1 MQAAGALNFLATT
14 IGADWRLAT
23 PLIFAATGE
32 AICERAGV
40 LNIGVEGIML
50 IGAFF
55 GFATTYA
62 TGDLALG
69 FGSGI
74 ASGFLAA
81 AVFAVFTVTIRANQ
95 IVVGVAI
102 NLLGIGLTSFLF
114 RTYFVSSGTGVD
126 IARSLDIPCLSSIP
140 YLGAALFQQN
150 ILVYSTVPIVIAAW
164 VLLFRTS
171 YGLTVRAVGDYPTA
185 VDVAGKSVALYRYSA
200 VLIGGVLAG
209 LGGAF
214 LTHAHAN
221 QFVENI
227 TSGRGFIALAIVVFA
242 RWSPIRVFFVS
253 LLFGLFYA
261 LQLQLQADPN
271 VRIPYQALQALPY
284 LTTIAALMLARNRS
298 DAPSMLGIPYWKA

>member
-1 MQAAGALNFLATT
+1 MQTAGMLNFLATMV
-14 IGADWRLAT
+14 GADWRLAT

-32 AICERAGV
+32 AICERSGV
-40 LNIGVEGIML
+40 LNIGIEGIML

-69 FGSGI
+69 FGSGM
-74 ASGFLAA
+74 ASGLLAA
-81 AVFAVFTVTIRANQ
+81 AVFAVFAVTIRANQ

-102 NLLGIGLTSFLF
+102 NLLGLGLTSFLF
-114 RTYFVSSGTGVD
+114 RTYFVSTGTGVD
-126 IARSLDIPCLSSIP
+126 TARSLDIPFLSGIP

-164 VLLFRTS
+164 VFLFRTS
-171 YGLTVRAVGDYPTA
+171 YGLTVRAVGEYPKA

-214 LTHAHAN
+214 LTLAHAN

-227 TSGRGFIALAIVVFA
+227 TSGRGFIALSIVVFA
-242 RWSPIRVFFVS
+242 RWSPMRVFFVS
-253 LLFGLFYA
+253 LLFGMFYA

-284 LTTIAALMLARNRS
+284 LTTIVALMLAHNRS

>member
-1 MQAAGALNFLATT
+1 MQTAGALNFLATT
-14 IGADWRLAT
+14 VGADWRLAA

-40 LNIGVEGIML
+40 LNIGIEGIML

-69 FGSGI
+69 F
-74 ASGFLAA
+74 ASGMASGLLAA
-81 AVFAVFTVTIRANQ
+81 VVFAVFAVTIRADQ

-102 NLLGIGLTSFLF
+102 NLLGMGLTSFLF
-114 RTYFVSSGTGVD
+114 RTYFVSTGRGVD
-126 IARSLDIPCLSSIP
+126 IVRSFNIPFLSGIP
-140 YLGAALFQQN
+140 YVGAALFQQN
-150 ILVYSTVPIVIAAW
+150 ILVYSTLPIVIAAW
-164 VLLFRTS
+164 LFLFRTS
-171 YGLTVRAVGDYPTA
+171 YGLTVRAVGEYPEA

-214 LTHAHAN
+214 LTLAHAN

-284 LTTIAALMLARNRS
+284 LTTIVALMLARSRS
-298 DAPSMLGIPYWKA
+298 NAPSMLGVPYWKA